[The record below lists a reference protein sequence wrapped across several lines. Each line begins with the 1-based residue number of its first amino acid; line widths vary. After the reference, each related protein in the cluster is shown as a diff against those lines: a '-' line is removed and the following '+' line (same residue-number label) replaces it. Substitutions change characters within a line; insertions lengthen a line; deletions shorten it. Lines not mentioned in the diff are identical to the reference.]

1 MSWELRNLSI
11 NQASVNPVTDSTLL
25 YKNIKKFNIL
35 LYMRPLSVSQ
45 TRCAVD
51 GKEIVRNSTVLLII
65 VLTYTKYD
73 SGDNSDENDL

>member
-51 GKEIVRNSTVLLII
+51 GKKIVRNSTVLLII